1 MAKDISNE
9 ASQEIK
15 DAIYSDPQIS
25 KMLIDSM

>member
-15 DAIYSDPQIS
+15 DAIYSDLQIS